1 MVHSKGF
8 VSDSLRISK
17 CVQSVGRLLPFD
29 PATGRFNAQLE
40 IDFFMTPVGISALES
55 STGSKIVLL
64 EVSFKFPAAVISV
77 NSHGTQPFIIL
88 FRGSGLERLALANVR
103 WLDIL
108 DALSWHSNSVDFFF
122 TAMRN
127 TIFNEALEVELG

>member
-1 MVHSKGF
+1 M
-8 VSDSLRISK
+8 SDSLRISK

-55 STGSKIVLL
+55 SAGSKIVLL

-77 NSHGTQPFIIL
+77 NSHGTQPFILL

-108 DALSWHSNSVDFFF
+108 DALSWHSNSVDFFLLQCVILSS
-122 TAMRN
+122 MKHSK
-127 TIFNEALEVELG
+127 